1 MEANLLMH
9 FHAISRV
16 PKKRRLN
23 ILNFRNLSDLHRV
36 KVVDEILVIL
46 HFSKLLVFY
55 TCQKN
60 LLFKF

>member
-23 ILNFRNLSDLHRV
+23 LVNFRNLSDLHRV
-36 KVVDEILVIL
+36 KVLDEILVVL
-46 HFSKLLVFY
+46 RFSFSKKKVILRF
-55 TCQKN
+55 
-60 LLFKF
+60 

>member
-1 MEANLLMH
+1 VEANLLMH

-36 KVVDEILVIL
+36 KVLDEILVVL
-46 HFSKLLVFY
+46 RFSFKKKVI
-55 TCQKN
+55 
-60 LLFKF
+60 LLF